1 MQEYQDEHKDAD
13 GWLEQLK
20 ECKQLSEHSVKLLCD
35 KASAESAHDLSVF
48 FPFSFFLSSR
58 SGHKSTLGFCCISH
72 TVCWQA
78 HGVLAGISR

>member
-48 FPFSFFLSSR
+48 FPFSFFLSSKVR
-58 SGHKSTLGFCCISH
+58 AQIH
-72 TVCWQA
+72 TRVLLYFP